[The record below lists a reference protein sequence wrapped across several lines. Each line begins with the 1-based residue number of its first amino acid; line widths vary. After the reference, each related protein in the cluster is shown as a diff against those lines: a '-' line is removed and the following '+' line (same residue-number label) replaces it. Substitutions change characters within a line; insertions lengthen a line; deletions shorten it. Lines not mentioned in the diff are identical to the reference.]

1 MDKIVSE
8 HNFQNLL
15 FYIIIIA
22 IIFLVGWMVYAV
34 YGSTFFPGKNQSPG
48 ICTDKNYCIKQ
59 NVSEIPKNNLT
70 DSQKKL
76 STDLLLAS
84 GSGENKENQLVY
96 VYITTSEGA
105 DLAVINPYVS
115 NITNT
120 DPANHLFVAWVNV
133 TNLTALASL
142 DSVQSIRTVTPPIN
156 R

>member
-8 HNFQNLL
+8 HYSQNLL
-15 FYIIIIA
+15 YYVIIIA
-22 IIFLVGWMVYAV
+22 IIFLVGWMIYAV

-59 NVSEIPKNNLT
+59 NVSEISKDNLT
-70 DSQKKL
+70 TAQRKL
-76 STDLLLAS
+76 STDLLLAI
-84 GSGENKENQLVY
+84 GSGNNKENQLVY
-96 VYITTSEGA
+96 VYITTREGA
-105 DLAVINPYVS
+105 DPAVINPYVS

-120 DPANHLFVAWVNV
+120 DPANHLFVAWMNVN
-133 TNLTALASL
+133 NLTALASL